1 MNLMNNF
8 NLSEKFRNLPLKT
21 KKVFAITSVAIF
33 VAVVVIGAIIFK
45 FQEQEALRTMH
56 YDEEIGTIM
65 SHGYLIDY
73 NFVRGASKAMRKNID
88 SVVLSDEEK
97 QSAPRENKP
106 SDDLD
111 ESVTEIVIDEETFI
125 TERSYEQPTYSFNLN
140 VSDGRIYKVYLH
152 SDVSY
157 GIEYIATVMYRID
170 TDNQKSFAFIN
181 SHDSESEQLMLDWIK
196 GLNIKNPTIKKDN
209 LEVL

>member
-1 MNLMNNF
+1 MNNF

-152 SDVSY
+152 SDVGN

-170 TDNQKSFAFIN
+170 TDNQKTFAFIN
-181 SHDSESEQLMLDWIK
+181 SHNSESEQLMQDWIK

>member
-21 KKVFAITSVAIF
+21 KKVFAITSVTIF

-56 YDEEIGTIM
+56 YDEKIGTIM

-111 ESVTEIVIDEETFI
+111 ESVIEIVIDEETFI

-152 SDVSY
+152 SDVGY
-157 GIEYIATVMYRID
+157 GINYIATVMYRID

-196 GLNIKNPTIKKDN
+196 GLNIKNPTIKKEN